1 MQDKQP
7 SLLGV
12 AKRDLSR
19 LRKLSSTIVKH
30 GFGELLLR
38 TAVGRRMH
46 ARGELEPLEA
56 GENGEPASAA
66 VRFTQMLASLGP
78 TFIKLGQILS
88 MRKDLFSPEWI
99 AALETLQDKAPVVPF
114 EVIERS
120 IEESL
125 GVSIAEAFASFEQE
139 PLATASIA
147 QTHRATMHDGTRVV
161 LKVQRPGIEDVLR
174 GDLDLLYL
182 AAQVLEASIDELQLV
197 SVTAVVA
204 EFEKALVRELDFGE
218 ELSNLLL
225 MRSLLDA
232 TRKDTI
238 PRPFPELSSRTVL
251 TMEFFAGKPVRT
263 LTPNSETAKQ
273 AVEEIVHAACKQV
286 FIDGVFHGDPHAG
299 NILHGSDGTLCMI
312 DLGLVGTLSEEQ
324 RGDLVTL
331 VVATATNDSS
341 TLANILLKMGTP
353 TQRVNLQDLKSE
365 IERIRAKYLTSKI
378 GEVDSAG
385 FVEEFARAAQRFR
398 IKLASEYSVLTKAA
412 ATIEGIV
419 RHLDPEVDIVR
430 IAMPYAKQIALR
442 KFSPHTL
449 LQNLTSEATSLGAMA
464 LRFPEQAEQ
473 LLHDLE
479 TGNLQVRA
487 MTPELDALPA
497 LLHQASGRFALALFA
512 TAMTLCT
519 ALVLPE
525 HAPHWSQ
532 IALSVVLGLTA
543 AGAWSISFW
552 WHVVGRGKPLR
563 LSPLIRLF
571 RR

>member
-1 MQDKQP
+1 MQDKQT
-7 SLLGV
+7 SLFGV
-12 AKRDLSR
+12 AKRDLGR
-19 LRKLSSTIVKH
+19 LRKLSATIMRH

-38 TAVGRRMH
+38 TAVGRRMQ
-46 ARGELEPLEA
+46 ARGELEDA
-56 GENGEPASAA
+56 ADDGSASGSPA
-66 VRFTQMLASLGP
+66 VRFTAMLASLGP

-114 EVIERS
+114 EVIERT

-125 GVSIAEAFASFEQE
+125 GVTIEEAFGSFERE

-147 QTHRATMHDGTRVV
+147 QTHRATMHDGARVV
-161 LKVQRPGIEDVLR
+161 IKVQRPGIEDVLR

-204 EFEKALVRELDFGE
+204 EFEKALVRELNFTE

-232 TRKDTI
+232 TRKVTV

-251 TMEFFAGKPVRT
+251 TMEFFAGQPVRT
-263 LTPNSETAKQ
+263 LEPHSEVAKR
-273 AVEEIVHAACKQV
+273 AVEEIVNAACKQV

-299 NILHGSDGTLCMI
+299 NILHGDDGTLCMI
-312 DLGLVGTLSEEQ
+312 DLGLIGTLSEEQ
-324 RGDLVTL
+324 RTDLVTL
-331 VVATATNDSS
+331 VVATATNDST
-341 TLANILLKMGTP
+341 TLANLLLKMGTP
-353 TQRVNLQDLKSE
+353 TQRVNLQDLKGE
-365 IERIRAKYLTSKI
+365 IERIRAKYLTTKL

-398 IKLASEYSVLTKAA
+398 IKLATEYSVLTKAA

-430 IAMPYAKQIALR
+430 IAMPYAKQIAVR
-442 KFSPHTL
+442 KFSPHAL
-449 LQNLTSEATSLGAMA
+449 FENLTSEATSLGAMA
-464 LRFPEQAEQ
+464 MRFPEQAAQ

-497 LLHQASGRFALALFA
+497 LLHQAAGRLALALFA
-512 TAMTLCT
+512 LAMTLCC

-532 IALSVVLGLTA
+532 IALSVALGLTA
-543 AGAWSISFW
+543 ASAWSITFW
-552 WHVVGRGKPLR
+552 WHVVGRGKPLK
-563 LSPLIRLF
+563 LAPLIRLF